1 MKVEKS
7 INPSLDVKETFGQC
21 GTCSQTFAKLLNHEF
36 GISEPEVEYAADPL
50 AGGISNQGHQ
60 CGMLWGSAL
69 AIGAEAYRRF
79 ENEDQALAAA
89 VSASQAII
97 HSFQNRSKTVNC
109 KEIIGYDLTSVIGLV
124 QFMFKAF
131 RKGMKNSQCFN
142 LADEW
147 APEAIEASKE
157 GLDNKNIV
165 LDGKPISCAS
175 EVVKRLGGSDREAM
189 LVAGF
194 AGGLGLS
201 GNACGALAAAIWY
214 HNLIWCRENK
224 GKRPSLFN
232 NRVAKK
238 LLTAFKAETNSCM
251 ECSKITNC
259 EFTDIN
265 EHSNFIRAGGCE
277 HLIEMLSKK

>member
-1 MKVEKS
+1 MEKS
-7 INPSLDVKETFGQC
+7 YTPSLDVKETFAQC
-21 GTCSQTFAKLLNHEF
+21 GTCSQTFAKLLNNEF
-36 GISEPEVEYAADPL
+36 GISDPEVEYAADPL

-79 ENEDQALAAA
+79 EDEDQALAA
-89 VSASQAII
+89 VVTASQAVIQ
-97 HSFQNRSKTVNC
+97 SFHKRSNTINC

-142 LADEW
+142 LAEDW
-147 APEAIEASKE
+147 APEAIEASIHSLE
-157 GLDNKNIV
+157 SENVILED
-165 LDGKPISCAS
+165 KPISCAS
-175 EVVKRLGGSDREAM
+175 EVIKRLGGTDREAM

-214 HNLIWCRENK
+214 HNLKWCEEHK
-224 GKRPSLFN
+224 GKRPSMFN
-232 NRVAKK
+232 NRIAKR
-238 LLTAFKAETNSCM
+238 LLKAFKAETNACM

-259 EFTDIN
+259 EFKDIN
-265 EHSNFIRAGGCE
+265 DHSNFLRKGGCE
-277 HLIEMLSKK
+277 DIINLLSES